1 MNKKDNLLFV
11 GFMGCGKSTI
21 AKAYA
26 KKYDKFF
33 LDTDEL
39 IKQKFDLEIHKI
51 FSLYGEDFFR
61 NEEKKLIY
69 FLKNL
74 KNASIASGGGFIKYK
89 KIKKI
94 GTIVYLKSS
103 FDYILNRLDET
114 QILSRPLLSNLAN
127 AKILFDQRIQ
137 KYEKKADFIIDIEDK
152 SIDQII
158 TQIKK
163 EVK

>member
-1 MNKKDNLLFV
+1 MSKKDNLLFV

-39 IKQKFDLEIHKI
+39 ISQKYNLEIHKI
-51 FSLYGEDFFR
+51 FSIYGEDFFR
-61 NEEKKLIY
+61 NEEKKLVN
-69 FLKNL
+69 FLKHT
-74 KNASIASGGGFIKYK
+74 KNAIIASGGGFIMQK
-89 KIKKI
+89 KLHKI

-103 FDYILNRLDET
+103 FDYILERLDET

-127 AKILFDQRIQ
+127 AKILFDQRVK
-137 KYEKKADFIIDIEDK
+137 KYEKKADLIINIEQK
-152 SIDQII
+152 NIEEII
-158 TQIKK
+158 TQIHK
-163 EVK
+163 EAA